1 MSPVP
6 PSAALDGAAK
16 ALARGEAVIFPTDTV
31 YGMGVAVGAAPGPE
45 ALYAAKGRPASKP
58 IPWLVASLGDLDRYG
73 RDVPPYARQLAREG
87 WPGALTLVV
96 HASEAVPAAFCSAAG
111 TVALRMPDH
120 PVPLALA
127 KAVGPLATTSANR
140 SGQPPARCGAEV
152 DPQLAAACGWVL
164 AGDGSW
170 PCAGVPS
177 SIVDCTGP
185 HPRPLR

>member
-1 MSPVP
+1 MNPVP

-31 YGMGVAVGAAPGPE
+31 YGIGVAVGAAPGPE
-45 ALYAAKGRPASKP
+45 VLYAAKGRPASKP
-58 IPWLVASLGDLDRYG
+58 IPWLVASLGDLGRYG

-96 HASEAVPAAFCSAAG
+96 RASEAVPAAFCSAAG

-140 SGQPPARCGAEV
+140 SG
-152 DPQLAAACGWVL
+152 DPQLAAACGGVL